1 MFPGFRNTGGKF
13 TPKTTRSDP
22 DHANSDRLR
31 IMHRKDNSIDKMDQN
46 SLRAL
51 ASVFPTFS
59 SLPVSVARVSVTR
72 QRKLM
77 KGLQTKWVLIHC
89 AMSVGAENSYR
100 ASLFDNVEHIKFS
113 FCGCKQIGLQVF

>member
-1 MFPGFRNTGGKF
+1 MVGITPDLISAEFNPKSKIPASNTIRIRGFRNTGGKF

-22 DHANSDRLR
+22 DHANSDRLP

-59 SLPVSVARVSVTR
+59 SLPVSVVWDTKMSRS
-72 QRKLM
+72 
-77 KGLQTKWVLIHC
+77 GLDLNPFGTSFWTKPL
-89 AMSVGAENSYR
+89 
-100 ASLFDNVEHIKFS
+100 
-113 FCGCKQIGLQVF
+113 

>member
-1 MFPGFRNTGGKF
+1 MVGITPDLISAEFNPKSKIPDFANVCSPTILNTGGKF

-59 SLPVSVARVSVTR
+59 SLPVSVGITLKTGRKTPPTYIHVT
-72 QRKLM
+72 L
-77 KGLQTKWVLIHC
+77 V
-89 AMSVGAENSYR
+89 
-100 ASLFDNVEHIKFS
+100 
-113 FCGCKQIGLQVF
+113 KQC